1 MTSITAATSA
11 LIKATAARPHNVAC
25 RDWVLG
31 VSLSAGLGPSTRSR
45 TPARLSTSAFHRAS
59 RSSTACRLV
68 EPFEI
73 GWQLRRCRHGRSFD
87 QHGNDPHVATEG
99 GSYLE
104 TDEIVG
110 IVKPPSAVPVGARE
124 PLPAYDSEQHIAGA
138 NGLLEDVHEVDAGF
152 DVRDVH
158 EDRGRAETR
167 PQVVEEPAGM
177 AGTVFTP
184 VADEDAGRDASSR

>member
-1 MTSITAATSA
+1 MP
-11 LIKATAARPHNVAC
+11 R
-25 RDWVLG
+25 
-31 VSLSAGLGPSTRSR
+31 LGPGRFALGRPLSKYAIQN
-45 TPARLSTSAFHRAS
+45 ARQAFDVRVPSGIAQLDGLP
-59 RSSTACRLV
+59 SS

-87 QHGNDPHVATEG
+87 QHGNDPHIATEG

-138 NGLLEDVHEVDAGF
+138 DGALEDVHEVDAGF

-158 EDRGRAETR
+158 EHRGRAEAR